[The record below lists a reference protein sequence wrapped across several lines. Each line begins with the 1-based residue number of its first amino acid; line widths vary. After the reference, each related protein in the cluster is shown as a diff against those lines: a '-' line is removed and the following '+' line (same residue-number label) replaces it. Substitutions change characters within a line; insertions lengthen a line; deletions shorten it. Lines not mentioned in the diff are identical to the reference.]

1 MNQPQWEIHPS
12 HFRFYP
18 WRVDMCLL
26 SDPCR
31 PPFSFNVHRFKMQ
44 TSRDRP
50 RMWSLFFFF
59 FVGYLEQGERTL
71 GPLMP
76 PKSQVRQRNPIEISL
91 RMVRLSFLKAAQLMI
106 VTCHPHGSCLTTD
119 AGWLAAHR
127 LAAKSKVG
135 LEIVWFVTLWTI
147 LYHIILM
154 PTIALSSMSTI
165 YHFPGAPRSIPCLI
179 IP

>member
-1 MNQPQWEIHPS
+1 MK
-12 HFRFYP
+12 F
-18 WRVDMCLL
+18 V
-26 SDPCR
+26 
-31 PPFSFNVHRFKMQ
+31 
-44 TSRDRP
+44 
-50 RMWSLFFFF
+50 FFF

-127 LAAKSKVG
+127 LAAKKQGGSWDRVVCD
-135 LEIVWFVTLWTI
+135 LVN
-147 LYHIILM
+147 HIISYYTYANNRSIIYVNNLSF
-154 PTIALSSMSTI
+154 PWCTPFHPLLNHPLVFDGHRFGADFQFLWPLLSSIS
-165 YHFPGAPRSIPCLI
+165 HSFHDEFPWISMI
-179 IP
+179 